1 MPKSFS
7 ECLTMIKDHLIII
20 IIIAMSFS
28 VSFTMVLTSEL
39 HTRDLTKRVEVL
51 EEIVKRADQSC
62 SILENR
68 YNNDV
73 NTYWNPLV
81 EKFNNYTATTN
92 EVINNH
98 AKIINE
104 HDDRITEVEGR
115 RFF

>member
-7 ECLTMIKDHLIII
+7 ECLTMIKDHLV
-20 IIIAMSFS
+20 IIIAMILS
-28 VSFTMVLTSEL
+28 VSFTMSLTFTMY
-39 HTRDLTKRVEVL
+39 TRDLTKRIEVL
-51 EEIVKRADQSC
+51 EEISQREDQSC
-62 SILENR
+62 ADLENR

-81 EKFNNYTATTN
+81 EKFNNYTATTD